1 MTLPSLP
8 VTNLVGKR
16 TVPEDLNARWQ
27 AVSLGEVSQ
36 ASLVEG
42 DFPQRTHAGEL
53 GI

>member
-1 MTLPSLP
+1 MTVPSLP
-8 VTNLVGKR
+8 VSNLVGKG

-36 ASLVEG
+36 ASLVEE
-42 DFPQRTHAGEL
+42 DFPRRIHAGEL